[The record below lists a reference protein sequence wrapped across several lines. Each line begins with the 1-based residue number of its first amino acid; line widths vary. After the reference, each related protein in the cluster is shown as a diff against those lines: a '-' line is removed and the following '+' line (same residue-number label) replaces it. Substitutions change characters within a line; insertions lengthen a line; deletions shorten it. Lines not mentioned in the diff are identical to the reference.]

1 MKRRGHIVEKAV
13 LACVIFVAEGG
24 SAAAQEAAPAAAPA
38 PNTIAAV
45 VPPQLVP
52 KAEAA
57 IELKA
62 VTPAAGAP
70 VLTHSAGT
78 STIHVL
84 PLPNTALEHAKK
96 LLGPAPAAPA
106 APAAPLLLYHA
117 AGPVM
122 LTATIYT
129 IFWEPA
135 KLQNGGSTSIPAA
148 YRDLQNR
155 HLRDYP
161 AHGID
166 NNNTQYSET
175 LHGVTRYVENIG
187 HLADTYIDHRPYPAS
202 GCTDP
207 QTPGN
212 CLTDAQI
219 QAEIEHVVKH
229 EHWKR
234 GLEHIVFMFTSSGEG
249 SCFSASTPVCAYT
262 FYCAYHG
269 FIPGT
274 GAAPPIIYAN
284 MPYGD
289 PAVCQLPGQPSPNAD
304 PIADTTT
311 TAASHELTEAI
322 TDPLLNAW
330 FTAGGAEIGDLCA
343 YNYGSNTWD
352 SGKANQMWNGHFYE
366 LQQEYD
372 NHTAACVQVG
382 P

>member
-1 MKRRGHIVEKAV
+1 MGHNLHRFTRALTEF
-13 LACVIFVAEGG
+13 LIFGLVT
-24 SAAAQEAAPAAAPA
+24 AAAWAAE
-38 PNTIAAV
+38 
-45 VPPQLVP
+45 PPQAATSPTTILTVAPPQFVP

-57 IELKA
+57 MELKA

-70 VLTHSAGT
+70 VLTHSAGK
-78 STIHVL
+78 STIHIL
-84 PLPNTALEHAKK
+84 PPPPIATAHAKK
-96 LLGPAPAAPA
+96 LLSAAPT
-106 APAAPLLLYHA
+106 PAAPLLLYHA
-117 AGPVM
+117 GGAVM
-122 LTATIYT
+122 RTATIYA
-129 IFWEPA
+129 IFWSPS
-135 KLQNGGSTSIPAA
+135 KLQNGAPTSIPAS

-166 NNNTQYSET
+166 DNNTQYSET
-175 LHGVTRYVENIG
+175 ISGVTRYVENIG
-187 HLADTYIDHRPYPAS
+187 HLRDTYIDHAPYPAS

-219 QAEIEHVVKH
+219 QAEIERVVMH
-229 EHWKR
+229 EHWER

-249 SCFSASTPVCAYT
+249 SCFAASSTVCAYT

-274 GAAPPIIYAN
+274 KPIIYAN

-289 PAVCQLPGQPSPNAD
+289 PAVCQIPGTPSPNSD
-304 PIADTTT
+304 PIADTTA
-311 TAASHELTEAI
+311 TATSHELTESI

-343 YNYGSNTWD
+343 YNYGTNTWD
-352 SGKANQMWNGHFYE
+352 GGQANQMWNGHFYE

-372 NHTAACVQVG
+372 NHTASCVQVG